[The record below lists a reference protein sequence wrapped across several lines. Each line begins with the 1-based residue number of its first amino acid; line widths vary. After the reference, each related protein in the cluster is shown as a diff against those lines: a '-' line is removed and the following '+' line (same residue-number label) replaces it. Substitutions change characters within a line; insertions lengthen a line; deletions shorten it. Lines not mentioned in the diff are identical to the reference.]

1 MGVAYSSSDLA
12 ITERATLSSTPKLD
26 LTERTT
32 PKLAPL
38 ERTESKEEDPIDIST
53 PLAWPLFAPL
63 NANNPQYAF
72 RNAGSSTGLGCDSLI
87 NAYLMHRGNKII
99 TTDNGLVNVR
109 SGMTFLT
116 LGGYASSLDY
126 YETGVIA
133 ASTDNS
139 CAIPLVS
146 APILFVRTGANVTLQ
161 FSELSGIIQYPAPIK
176 FSPIPNRLTP
186 VQSVYT
192 TLWLNPGDYPSYVAG
207 VCRIDPDGSIV
218 IGPDLNANGDISRL
232 GHVGTVGSYKS
243 FTATFVFQPH

>member
-1 MGVAYSSSDLA
+1 MGAAYSSSDLA
-12 ITERATLSSTPKLD
+12 ITERTAMSSTPKLA
-26 LTERTT
+26 
-32 PKLAPL
+32 LA
-38 ERTESKEEDPIDIST
+38 ERTESKEEEDPVDIST

-63 NANNPQYAF
+63 NANSPQYAF

-109 SGMTFLT
+109 SAMTFLT

-139 CAIPLVS
+139 CAIPLVL
-146 APILFVRTGANVTLQ
+146 APISFVRIGANVTLQ

-186 VQSVYT
+186 GQSVYT
-192 TLWLNPGDYPSYVAG
+192 TVWINPGDYPSYVAG